1 MEING
6 VNVHN
11 SNQKDVAEMIRVS
24 GGSILIYLDLEKR
37 CHVTLSIRA
46 STQSAQAGRIHN

>member
-24 GGSILIYLDLEKR
+24 FLLLSGIYDL
-37 CHVTLSIRA
+37 LP
-46 STQSAQAGRIHN
+46 

>member
-6 VNVHN
+6 VNVYN

-24 GGSILIYLDLEKR
+24 GSSHRLPYRSEDHTHFIVQ
-37 CHVTLSIRA
+37 CTVV
-46 STQSAQAGRIHN
+46 QSDMLVGV